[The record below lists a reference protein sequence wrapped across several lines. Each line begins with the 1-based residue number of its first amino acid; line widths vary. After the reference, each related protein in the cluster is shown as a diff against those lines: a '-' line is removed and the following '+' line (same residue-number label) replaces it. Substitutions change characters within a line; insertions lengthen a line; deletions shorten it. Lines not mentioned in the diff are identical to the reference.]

1 MRKPPLPSRRAKRKR
16 KPMNHNMILG
26 GICSA
31 LGVLVGIS
39 GFLTEQNTLTPAVIL
54 FVAILYFAGRD
65 MDQKNN
71 ENP

>member
-1 MRKPPLPSRRAKRKR
+1 
-16 KPMNHNMILG
+16 MNHNMILG